1 MKTRILCL
9 CLFFS
14 SLAQAQTPQAEINK
28 HVWESFITSFNN
40 HQADAFMAVHSKD
53 VVRSARDGKTVWNW
67 DEYKKSQTEG
77 DQLDLNAK
85 RKRTLTLRFTERI
98 ASNDLAVE
106 VGVYKTSYL
115 LADGKTM
122 DYYGRFHVVLR
133 KENGTWKILVDTDS
147 SENGTISEK
156 DFLAAKPIN

>member
-1 MKTRILCL
+1 MKTWIVCF

-28 HVWESFITSFNN
+28 QVWEPFISAFNN
-40 HQADAFMAVHSKD
+40 HQAEDFMAVHSKD

-67 DEYKKSQTEG
+67 EEYKKSQTEG
-77 DQLDLNAK
+77 DQEDIKAK

-98 ASNDLAVE
+98 VSNDLAVE

-133 KENGTWKILVDTDS
+133 KENGMWKILVDTDS
-147 SENGTISEK
+147 SENGTIGEK